1 MAVTIEGKPQ
11 VLTPAYNPI
20 WVFAD
25 STNKNEVGF
34 RYVVDVFDADT
45 NVKLFEQRVAPR
57 PNDGFM
63 EVNISKPV
71 QTYVDKTIPFAN
83 TDSVNAVG
91 SYRSIILEI
100 GEEYSVSWG
109 FNFYQQNNTFSG
121 GNVEISGATNHGFS
135 VGDQIRITLNTTY
148 NDSRDQLNGLFTVI
162 GVVDSNTLVISATLL
177 LFNIL
182 GTIDGKIRYADN
194 RRTIFRDLESF
205 GFFIFNGALPLKEFK
220 NWDWQEWD
228 TDHVSQGKFLTSMPR
243 EYKVK
248 QTSDI
253 WLNMFG
259 DGNSFMNRLRM
270 ENSNG
275 DLFSANLTDSS
286 FIVGQ
291 VACGLNNHPA
301 VTALIGSLPVVK
313 GDTTF
318 VDVWLADASGARVT
332 EIIRLLVDRRCTIE
346 DYDILFMDRKG
357 SFVPF
362 AFQLRSMEKGT
373 IRREQYN
380 KKYGRLDTV
389 ADEGTFDLYD
399 AGMTTYHVDTE
410 KTFEL
415 NTNYMDDAMSVY
427 FEELLTSPYT
437 FLKVGNDYYS
447 VSVTETG
454 FETVRQKNKRLIR
467 KTVTVRFDINTPV
480 NI

>member
-1 MAVTIEGKPQ
+1 MAITIEGQPQ
-11 VLTPAYNPI
+11 PLTPSYNPV

-34 RYVVDVFDADT
+34 RYVLDVFDAVT
-45 NVKLFEQRVAPR
+45 NTKLFEQRIAPR

-63 EVNISKPV
+63 DVNISKPV
-71 QTYVDKTIPFAN
+71 STYVDKTIPFN
-83 TDSVNAVG
+83 TTALINAAG
-91 SYRSIILEI
+91 SWRQLNVEI
-100 GEEYSVSWG
+100 GEEYSVSWT
-109 FNFYQQNNTFSG
+109 FNFYQANNTFSG

-135 VGDQIRITLNTTY
+135 VGDQIRITLNVTY
-148 NDSRDQLNGLFTVI
+148 NDNRDQLNGLFTVI
-162 GVVDSNTLVISATLL
+162 GVVDSDTLVISATEII
-177 LFNIL
+177 FNIL
-182 GTIDGKIRYADN
+182 GTISGKMRYADN
-194 RRTIFRDLESF
+194 RRTIFRDLEDFSF
-205 GFFIFNGALPLKEFK
+205 TIFNGALPLKEFK
-220 NWDWQEWD
+220 DWDWDEWN
-228 TDHVSQGKFLTSMPR
+228 TDQVAYGKFLTSMPR

-248 QTSDI
+248 PDSDV

-259 DGNSFMNRLRM
+259 DGDAFMNRLRM

-275 DLFSANLTDSS
+275 DVFNANLTDSS
-286 FIVGQ
+286 FVVGQ
-291 VACGLNNHPA
+291 VAAGLGNHPTM
-301 VTALIGSLPVVK
+301 TALTGSLPVVK
-313 GDTTF
+313 DDTTF
-318 VDVWLADASGARVT
+318 VDVWLADSSGARVT
-332 EIIRLLVDRRCTIE
+332 EVIRYTIDRRCTIE

-362 AFQLRSMEKGT
+362 AFQLRTMEKGT

-410 KTFEL
+410 KTLEL

-437 FLKVGNDYYS
+437 FLKVGTDYYS

-454 FETVRQKNKRLIR
+454 FDTVRQKNKRLIR
-467 KTVTVRFDINTPV
+467 KTVNVKFDINTPV

>member
-1 MAVTIEGKPQ
+1 MAITIEGQPQ

-20 WVFAD
+20 WVYAD

-34 RYVVDVFDADT
+34 RYVVDVFDAAT
-45 NVKLFEQRVAPR
+45 NVKLFEQRVAPE
-57 PNDGFM
+57 PINGLMD
-63 EVNISKPV
+63 VNLSKSLS
-71 QTYVDKTIPFAN
+71 TYVDKTIPFDTTALS
-83 TDSVNAVG
+83 DAVG
-91 SYRSIILEI
+91 SWRGINIEL
-100 GEEYSVSWG
+100 GEEYSVSWT
-109 FNFYQQNNTFSG
+109 FNFYQANNTFSG

-162 GVVDSNTLVISATLL
+162 GVVDTDTVVISATLL

-182 GTIDGKIRYADN
+182 GTISGKMRYADN

-205 GFFIFNGALPLKEFK
+205 GFFVFNGALPLKEFK
-220 NWDWQEWD
+220 FWDWDEWN
-228 TDHVSQGKFLTSMPR
+228 TDQVGYGKFLTSMPR
-243 EYKVK
+243 VYKVK
-248 QTSDI
+248 PTSDV

-259 DGNSFMNRLRM
+259 DGDAFMERLRM

-275 DLFSANLTDSS
+275 DVFNANLTDSS
-286 FIVGQ
+286 LFIGQ
-291 VACGLNNHPA
+291 VAMGLGNHPT
-301 VTALIGSLPVVK
+301 VTAITGTLPVVK
-313 GDTTF
+313 DDTTF
-318 VDVWLADASGARVT
+318 VDVWLADSSGARVT
-332 EIIRLLVDRRCTIE
+332 EVIRYTIDRRCTIE

-380 KKYGRLDTV
+380 KKYGTLDTV
-389 ADEGTFDLYD
+389 AEEGTFNLYD
-399 AGMTTYHVDTE
+399 SGMTTYHVDTE
-410 KTFEL
+410 KTLEL
-415 NTNYMDDAMSVY
+415 NTNYLDDEMSVY

-447 VSVTETG
+447 VTVTETG

>member
-11 VLTPAYNPI
+11 ELTPAYNPI

-34 RYVVDVFDADT
+34 RYVVDVFDAVT
-45 NVKLFEQRVAPR
+45 NTKLFEQRVAPR

-71 QTYVDKTIPFAN
+71 QTYVDKTIPFDTTALS
-83 TDSVNAVG
+83 DAAG
-91 SYRSIILEI
+91 SWRQLNVEI
-100 GEEYSVSWG
+100 GEEYSVSWT
-109 FNFYQQNNTFSG
+109 FNFYQANNSYSG

-162 GVVDSNTLVISATLL
+162 GVVDTDTLVISATLL
-177 LFNIL
+177 LFNLL
-182 GTIDGKIRYADN
+182 GTISGKMRYADN
-194 RRTIFRDLESF
+194 RRTIFRDEDDF
-205 GFFIFNGALPLKEFK
+205 GFYVFNGALPLKEFK

-228 TDHVSQGKFLTSMPR
+228 TDPVSQGKFLTSMPR

-259 DGNSFMNRLRM
+259 YGDGFMDRLRM

-286 FIVGQ
+286 YVIGQ
-291 VACGLNNHPA
+291 VAIGLGNHPT
-301 VTALIGSLPVVK
+301 VTALTGTLPVVK
-313 GDTTF
+313 DDTTF
-318 VDVWLADASGARVT
+318 VDVWLADSTGARVT

-380 KKYGRLDTV
+380 KKYGTLDTV
-389 ADEGTFDLYD
+389 AEEGTFNLYD

-437 FLKVGNDYYS
+437 YLKVGNDYYS